1 MLLFGF
7 LASGDVT
14 RAKIPFSFFGVVY
27 VLVDADKIKR
37 KLPSLLLGNCKS
49 VRISRIFAI

>member
-49 VRISRIFAI
+49 ARISRIFAI